1 MNSSYNRMLELII
14 KYQVVIREENQ
25 NSYINKCTCSLA
37 YQFAN
42 LRRHSRTE
50 HHSRTLIIFI
60 SRVISLETIG
70 AFQNFKLQGV
80 STTMRNVSKRA

>member
-1 MNSSYNRMLELII
+1 MLEIII
-14 KYQVVIREENQ
+14 KDQDIIRKENQ
-25 NSYINKCTCSLA
+25 NTYINNPYQLA
-37 YQFAN
+37 H
-42 LRRHSRTE
+42 LHRHSHTE

-70 AFQNFKLQGV
+70 AFQNFKLPGV